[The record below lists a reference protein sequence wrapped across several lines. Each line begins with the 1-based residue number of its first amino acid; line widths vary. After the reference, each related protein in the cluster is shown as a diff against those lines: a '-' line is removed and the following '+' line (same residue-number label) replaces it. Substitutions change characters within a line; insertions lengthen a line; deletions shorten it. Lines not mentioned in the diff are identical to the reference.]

1 MFTLQTHQPMKQ
13 LRNCPILRGVRSYSS
28 SQVTKPELFLN
39 PHAWQ
44 GLPADQIFQLH
55 QIRKKYLGDAYNPT
69 NEERT
74 AILSTITS
82 LTANKPALDYA
93 FEIENFKE
101 RVMNN
106 TPMKDRGKPQKL
118 SNMFVINTGAEPH
131 HARRIENLHRVSA
144 FEMPLL
150 SKYRQPYT
158 PKPKTQAPIKLTY
171 NSDFSDEVS
180 NKHNRN
186 VILYVELKDLQLNK
200 EQEHKFKILAG
211 RRFHHGSDSFQLK
224 CERYPQAAQNVRWL
238 VDTFNKLLKES
249 KDLSKETF
257 ADIPLDKRHMKTW
270 TTKPKPMFPEEW
282 KRPNDAPTKRHEI
295 INELV
300 ELSKEK
306 LDADHLAKISP

>member
-1 MFTLQTHQPMKQ
+1 MKQ
-13 LRNCPILRGVRSYSS
+13 LGSSSILCRIRQYSS
-28 SQVTKPELFLN
+28 SSVNKPELFLN

-101 RVMNN
+101 RIMNN

-150 SKYRQPYT
+150 TKYRQPYT

-171 NSDFSDEVS
+171 NSDFSDDIS
-180 NKHNRN
+180 NKHNRK
-186 VILYVELKDLQLNK
+186 VTLHVELKDLELTK
-200 EQEHKFKILAG
+200 EQEHKFKVLAG
-211 RRFHHGSDSFQLK
+211 RRFHYGADSFQLK
-224 CERYPQAAQNVRWL
+224 CERFPQAAQNVSWL
-238 VDTFNKLLKES
+238 VDTFNKLLAES
-249 KDLSKETF
+249 KDLSKEAF

-270 TTKPKPMFPEEW
+270 TTKPKPVFPEEW
-282 KRPNDAPTKRHEI
+282 KRPQDAPTKRHEI
-295 INELV
+295 ISQLV
-300 ELSKEK
+300 EMSKEK
-306 LDADHLAKISP
+306 LDADQLHKISP